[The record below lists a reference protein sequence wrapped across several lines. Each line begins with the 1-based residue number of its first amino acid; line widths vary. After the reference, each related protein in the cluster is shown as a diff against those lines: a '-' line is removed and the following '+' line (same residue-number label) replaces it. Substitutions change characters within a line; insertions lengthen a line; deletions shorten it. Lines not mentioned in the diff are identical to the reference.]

1 MKFLKV
7 LTASAIIIIIFY
19 LSWVRNPN
27 FDQLSVIPN
36 WLNRWSNLH
45 GQLRTAVPFIPLGFL
60 LNTYKK
66 KWYISLTGFLICLIV
81 VIIAELGQFFIP
93 TRYPDIID
101 IFFGVLG
108 ALLGMVLQNIFQKIE
123 VKV

>member
-66 KWYISLTGFLICLIV
+66 KWYISLTGLLICLIV

-101 IFFGVLG
+101 VFFGVLG
-108 ALLGMVLQNIFQKIE
+108 ALLGMVFQNIFQKIE

>member
-1 MKFLKV
+1 MKILKV
-7 LTASAIIIIIFY
+7 LTASAIIIIILY
-19 LSWVRNPN
+19 LSWLRNPN

-66 KWYISLTGFLICLIV
+66 KWYISLTGLLICLIV

-101 IFFGVLG
+101 VFFGVLG
-108 ALLGMVLQNIFQKIE
+108 ALLGMVFQNIFQKIE

>member
-1 MKFLKV
+1 MKILKV
-7 LTASAIIIIIFY
+7 LTASAIIIIILY
-19 LSWVRNPN
+19 LSWLRNPN

>member
-7 LTASAIIIIIFY
+7 LTASAIIIIILY
-19 LSWVRNPN
+19 LSWLRNPN

-66 KWYISLTGFLICLIV
+66 KWYISLTGLLICLIV

-101 IFFGVLG
+101 VFFGVLG
-108 ALLGMVLQNIFQKIE
+108 ALLGMVFQNIFQKIE

>member
-101 IFFGVLG
+101 VFFGVLG
-108 ALLGMVLQNIFQKIE
+108 AVLGMVFQNIFQKIE